1 MKTTASPL
9 LKARLAG
16 VCQLLEAITATF
28 GQVIVLTKLVSPDS
42 AVVTATNIIG
52 NEGLYWAGFVSSL
65 VGILF
70 HIVWAFLMYDL
81 LKIVNRNLSLIAL
94 MIIIVGCAVQAIMSL
109 LYIAPLYI
117 LQNGNSF
124 SAIATL
130 QLQNVSLL
138 LIKLNSYAYNI
149 YLVFFGCWCFISG
162 YLIIRS
168 AFLPRILGILLM
180 VSGLSWMIYLYPPL
194 AASLFFPFIVAAS
207 AIGEIPLEFW
217 LIVKGVNVQRWKEI
231 AQDHLL

>member
-162 YLIIRS
+162 YLIFRS

-217 LIVKGVNVQRWKEI
+217 LIVRGVNVQRWKEI

>member
-1 MKTTASPL
+1 MNTAASPL

-28 GQVIVLTKLVSPDS
+28 GQVIVLKKLVSPGS

-52 NEGLYWAGFVSSL
+52 NEGLFWTGFVSSL
-65 VGILF
+65 IGILF

-94 MIIIVGCAVQAIMSL
+94 IMIIVGCAVQAIMIL

-124 SAIATL
+124 GAIATL
-130 QLQNVSLL
+130 QLQAV
-138 LIKLNSYAYNI
+138 
-149 YLVFFGCWCFISG
+149 C
-162 YLIIRS
+162 
-168 AFLPRILGILLM
+168 
-180 VSGLSWMIYLYPPL
+180 
-194 AASLFFPFIVAAS
+194 LFSSSI
-207 AIGEIPLEFW
+207 
-217 LIVKGVNVQRWKEI
+217 
-231 AQDHLL
+231 